1 MLDASE
7 AQPPVSEQRADALL
21 WLAML
26 LGPLAMGI
34 NTIVGYTVAHWVCD
48 VSHKRTDILV
58 SGVDLLLCLVA
69 FSLAIHF
76 RRHFAGADE
85 NVPGNGRRYFMA
97 NLALLLSVTAA
108 LVVIAGSIALFTLHP
123 CD

>member
-1 MLDASE
+1 MLNASE

-34 NTIVGYTVAHWVCD
+34 NTIVGYTVAHWVCG
-48 VSHKRTDILV
+48 VSHKRSDILV
-58 SGVDLLLCLVA
+58 SGVDLLLCLIA

-76 RRHFAGADE
+76 RPTSLEPTRTC
-85 NVPGNGRRYFMA
+85 PG
-97 NLALLLSVTAA
+97 TAA
-108 LVVIAGSIALFTLHP
+108 ATSWQIWRSCLA
-123 CD
+123 

>member
-1 MLDASE
+1 MLNASE
-7 AQPPVSEQRADALL
+7 PQQSVTEQRTDMLL
-21 WLAML
+21 WIALL

-34 NTIVGYTVAHWVCD
+34 NTVVGYTVAHWVCD
-48 VSHKRTDILV
+48 VSHKRTDFLV
-58 SGVDLLLCLVA
+58 SGIDLLLCGIA
-69 FSLAIHF
+69 FWLAMSL

-97 NLALLLSVTAA
+97 TLALLLSVISS
-108 LVVIAGSIALFTLHP
+108 LLVIAGTIALFTLHP

>member
-1 MLDASE
+1 MLEASE
-7 AQPPVSEQRADALL
+7 TQQPISEQKADLLL

-26 LGPLAMGI
+26 LGPFAMGV

-48 VSHKRTDILV
+48 VSHKRTDFLV

-69 FSLAIHF
+69 FLLAIHL

-97 NLALLLSVTAA
+97 NLALLLSTVSS
-108 LVVIAGSIALFTLHP
+108 LLVIAGTIALFTLHP

>member
-1 MLDASE
+1 MPDAGVT
-7 AQPPVSEQRADALL
+7 QPTVPEQRADALL
-21 WLAML
+21 WIAML

-48 VSHKRTDILV
+48 VSHKRSDILV
-58 SGVDLLLCLVA
+58 SAVDLLLCLIA
-69 FSLAIHF
+69 CWLAIHF

-97 NLALLLSVTAA
+97 NLALMLSVISA
-108 LVVIAGSIALFTLHP
+108 LLVIAGTIALFTLHP